1 LKLTDIAP
9 GISLTQG
16 GTHNSMIVE
25 LDKYLVVFDAPIG
38 ESQAKWT
45 VEAARAKYP
54 GKPIRYLVLTHHHMD
69 HASGTRTFVAME
81 GATLVVGK
89 GAGPHYRRVLS
100 APHRVDNDLL
110 QRKPRRTEIVE
121 VDGKW
126 TVGDG
131 RRQVGAYAVDNPHAE
146 AMLIGY
152 LPDAR
157 LGFVTD
163 LWSPG
168 RDALGA
174 KPTAGQTALVAAVR
188 KYGIDP
194 ERFAGGHGSTAP
206 YGDLAK
212 IADAK

>member
-1 LKLTDIAP
+1 
-9 GISLTQG
+9 
-16 GTHNSMIVE
+16 
-25 LDKYLVVFDAPIG
+25 
-38 ESQAKWT
+38 
-45 VEAARAKYP
+45 
-54 GKPIRYLVLTHHHMD
+54 
-69 HASGTRTFVAME
+69 
-81 GATLVVGK
+81 
-89 GAGPHYRRVLS
+89 
-100 APHRVDNDLL
+100 VDDDLL